1 MFFSFSE
8 IVVVLQTVG
17 SPQHTCLCSFVFS
30 LHLWLHLLRNTCDHI
45 LLKTSVI
52 ITSSQRLSFLLAW
65 HCYSLTLSRSQ
76 TLSTVHA
83 PERGGLAEDETISH
97 YACDHIFIAFEGG
110 MQWAY
115 ALHYIPSLKVK
126 LWCKLEPPSSV
137 KLAWH
142 DLKLQQHRSTICSR
156 NWTQIEYSSQCLW
169 PHWTL
174 ATCGYISLGQWSP
187 GVSSFSLC
195 LWPHWILA
203 TWGLHLLGI
212 TFSVISWSPI
222 FLTAPVRLLSTCTFL
237 ELHVLE
243 NTDT

>member
-1 MFFSFSE
+1 MVAPSS
-8 IVVVLQTVG
+8 Q
-17 SPQHTCLCSFVFS
+17 
-30 LHLWLHLLRNTCDHI
+30 HLWSYLTQNICDHNF
-45 LLKTSVI
+45 LTTSVFLA
-52 ITSSQRLSFLLAW
+52 SLALLLSHFVSFPDPQ
-65 HCYSLTLSRSQ
+65 YGT
-76 TLSTVHA
+76 HA

-97 YACDHIFIAFEGG
+97 YACDHIFIPFEGG

-115 ALHYIPSLKVK
+115 ALYYIPSLKVK
-126 LWCKLEPPSSV
+126 PWCKLEPPSSV

-142 DLKLQQHRSTICSR
+142 DPKLQQHRSTICSG